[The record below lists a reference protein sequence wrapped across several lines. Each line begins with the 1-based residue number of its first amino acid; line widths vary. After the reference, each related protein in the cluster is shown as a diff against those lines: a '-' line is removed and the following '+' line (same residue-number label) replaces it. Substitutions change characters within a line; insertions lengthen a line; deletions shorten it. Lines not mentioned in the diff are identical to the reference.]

1 MKNIVSRLWI
11 FPVGFTILLLAFRI
25 LYSGSLAY
33 AFFAWNLFLA
43 FIPLILSSALLKS
56 ERDYRQL
63 GLFITWILFFPNALY
78 IITDLTHL
86 KERAGIPLWFDIIVA
101 FSAALNGLLIG
112 FTSLYQIEIFLR
124 SRLNAKKTKTILYIC
139 LLISCYGVYIGRFLR
154 WNSWDVFFSPFRF
167 IDDVAQ
173 PFISPLQHPRTW
185 AMTIILFLF
194 FGVFYFIIK
203 KLPGLFMKQGNEV

>member
-112 FTSLYQIEIFLR
+112 VTSLYQIEIFLR
-124 SRLNAKKTKTILYIC
+124 SRLKLKRLKQFYI
-139 LLISCYGVYIGRFLR
+139 YVFL
-154 WNSWDVFFSPFRF
+154 
-167 IDDVAQ
+167 
-173 PFISPLQHPRTW
+173 
-185 AMTIILFLF
+185 
-194 FGVFYFIIK
+194 
-203 KLPGLFMKQGNEV
+203 